1 MRTTVRIDDDLL
13 RKLRDRA
20 HRERTSISHLLN
32 CALRRGLETP
42 RKQPRPK
49 RYREKTFDM
58 GKARVNLDKALALAA
73 ALEDEEN
80 IRKLALDK

>member
-13 RKLRDRA
+13 RQLRDRA
-20 HRERTSISHLLN
+20 HRERTSISNLLN
-32 CALRRGLETP
+32 RFLRCGMEIA
-42 RKQPRPK
+42 RKRAAPVK
-49 RYREKTFDM
+49 YREKTFDM
-58 GKARVNLDKALALAA
+58 GIARVNLDKALALAA